1 MKIGESIVNSINNGF
16 RNCKFSGRDAEN
28 IKNTLNI
35 PVHGSDTIHLIPHVP
50 EVKVENVDDLHDKL
64 SLLYDDY
71 KVEGVVTWR
80 KSQNEKQFVFVNYA
94 VQ

>member
-1 MKIGESIVNSINNGF
+1 MRPKIGDTIVDAIN
-16 RNCKFSGRDAEN
+16 RNFVHNIFMSRDAEC

-35 PVHGSDTIHLIPHVP
+35 KVKGSDSIHMMPYVP
-50 EVKVENVDDLHDKL
+50 EVKVERIDDLHDKL

-80 KSQNEKQFVFVNYA
+80 ESKEHYVFESYA
-94 VQ
+94 T

>member
-1 MKIGESIVNSINNGF
+1 MKIGESIANSINNGF
-16 RNCKFSGRDAEN
+16 RDCKFSGKDAES

-35 PVHGSDTIHLIPHVP
+35 LVHGSDTIHFMPCVP
-50 EVKVENVDDLHDKL
+50 EVKVESIDDLHDKL

-80 KSQNEKQFVFVNYA
+80 KSQNEKQYVFVNYA
-94 VQ
+94 VE